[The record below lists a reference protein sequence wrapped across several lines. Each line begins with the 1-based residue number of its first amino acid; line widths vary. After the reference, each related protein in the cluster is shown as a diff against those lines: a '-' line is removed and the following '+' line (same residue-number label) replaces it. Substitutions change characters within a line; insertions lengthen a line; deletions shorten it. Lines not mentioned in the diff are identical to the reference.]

1 MCASVHTHRFNCV
14 RIIIFNAVLIVS
26 ENVVLTTN
34 IKRNKMSIY
43 NHNTTKIT
51 TTSTYGHDVIDRPV
65 YQEYSSTGYTSEG
78 STCCENLVSKY
89 IDFTSDPNMKQ
100 IDIDTRPVHLHFN
113 RDISESYFTKELQ
126 EKLNVLPNR
135 IIFCKSWTELT
146 QNIKLK
152 PNSVSFS
159 SKELINTPVSEIINM
174 ISTLATLV
182 GIDKPISVSICIDK
196 DNTYSLIKE
205 LQKSNVIGI
214 VPSLCDFGS
223 VEAEKGL
230 RAQWANIPYWP
241 KDIIEQLPGA
251 IKSTV
256 DNSNIKLTPRQE
268 QIFTIIKTKG
278 ASNKA
283 IARIL
288 NITESTVKLHM
299 GQILKK
305 YGVKNR
311 TQLVAFNKHEV

>member
-1 MCASVHTHRFNCV
+1 MHFHHHPTLEKHFKHFKST
-14 RIIIFNAVLIVS
+14 LIKN
-26 ENVVLTTN
+26 NVQSL
-34 IKRNKMSIY
+34 
-43 NHNTTKIT
+43 
-51 TTSTYGHDVIDRPV
+51 
-65 YQEYSSTGYTSEG
+65 YSSTGYTSEG

-89 IDFTSDPNMKQ
+89 IDFTGDLNMKQ
-100 IDIDTRPVHLHFN
+100 IDIDARSVHLHFN
-113 RDISESYFTKELQ
+113 RDIAESYFTEELQ

-159 SKELINTPVSEIINM
+159 SKELINTPVTEIINM

-182 GIDKPISVSICIDK
+182 GVDKPISVSICINK

-214 VPSLCDFGS
+214 VPCKSEFGS

-256 DNSNIKLTPRQE
+256 DNSIIKLTPRQE

-283 IARIL
+283 IAKML